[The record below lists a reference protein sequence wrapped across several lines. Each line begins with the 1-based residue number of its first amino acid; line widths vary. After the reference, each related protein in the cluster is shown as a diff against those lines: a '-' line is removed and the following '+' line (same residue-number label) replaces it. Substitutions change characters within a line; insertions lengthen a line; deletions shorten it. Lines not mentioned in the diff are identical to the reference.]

1 MSAAIRA
8 LAGTMLLAALA
19 AAPGQAV
26 PPPPADPTADQDRVF
41 GEEMVRQGRY
51 ALSIP
56 FLIEAT
62 KRDPMVPEIHVYLAF
77 ALRNAGRREE
87 AGVHY
92 RFALRLDPDNLW
104 ALAYYGV
111 MLIEEGER
119 TEAEEKLAALRRLCP
134 DGCAERHEL
143 ERAFAARR

>member
-1 MSAAIRA
+1 
-8 LAGTMLLAALA
+8 
-19 AAPGQAV
+19 
-26 PPPPADPTADQDRVF
+26 VF

-62 KRDPMVPEIHVYLAF
+62 KRDPMVADTHVYLAF
-77 ALRNAGRREE
+77 ALRQAGRRDE

-111 MLIEEGER
+111 MLLEDGNR
-119 TEAEEKLAALRRLCP
+119 GEAEAKLAALRRLCP
-134 DGCAERHEL
+134 EGCGEREEL
-143 ERAFAARR
+143 ERALAAR

>member
-1 MSAAIRA
+1 VRRA
-8 LAGTMLLAALA
+8 RLALAALLT
-19 AAPGQAV
+19 AAPALAI
-26 PPPPADPTADQDRVF
+26 PPPPADPAADQDRVF

-62 KRDPMVPEIHVYLAF
+62 KRDPMVADTHVYLAF
-77 ALRNAGRREE
+77 ALRQVGRRDE

-111 MLIEEGER
+111 MLLEDGNR
-119 TEAEEKLAALRRLCP
+119 GEAEAKLAALRRLCP
-134 DGCAERHEL
+134 EGCGEREEL
-143 ERAFAARR
+143 ERALAAR